1 VIKLQLFKTVKGA
14 QMKKLE
20 DIPKKKVFDV
30 PEGYFD
36 SLPGIIQAR
45 VSKPEREITTR
56 PVFAYALRY
65 ALPVVL
71 VASIGIFWLTRQP
84 TVTSPEAI
92 LASIETEDLV
102 AYLET
107 TDFTTDELLDEVS
120 LDANDVQQIEAAAFG
135 LGSEGEDLTVEDLE
149 DILSDMDINNL

>member
-1 VIKLQLFKTVKGA
+1 
-14 QMKKLE
+14 
-20 DIPKKKVFDV
+20 
-30 PEGYFD
+30 
-36 SLPGIIQAR
+36 
-45 VSKPEREITTR
+45 
-56 PVFAYALRY
+56 
-65 ALPVVL
+65 
-71 VASIGIFWLTRQP
+71 
-84 TVTSPEAI
+84 VTSPEAI
-92 LASIETEDLV
+92 LARIETEDLV

>member
-1 VIKLQLFKTVKGA
+1 MIKLQLFKTVKGA

-45 VSKPEREITTR
+45 VSKPERETATR

-149 DILSDMDINNL
+149 DIFE